1 MTIFEGAALF
11 KRSFQTAGLWLLL
24 VLVLLAT
31 AWFLLAVPKSAD
43 DGGLSAFYG
52 ELGSAILGAAV
63 NAATA
68 LVITFYALS
77 ARIRR
82 KRRERIMAAIRRHA
96 EHRRALVLGDMSIP
110 GIIPVAALGRDS
122 DSPQVRFEF
131 APLDVAE
138 ARVPEGWPALRD
150 GRLQHLVSRAAA
162 ASVVFT
168 DDEAVDIV
176 NAGVVRNA
184 RSNPAGETVY
194 RLVPRRTSY
203 FVWAS
208 TSGQLDTKLTDEEK
222 RAIHGRGETLRERW
236 DKQPTRLEDLNDLP
250 SPAKLGCGVVAVTK
264 DNYMVMAL
272 RGRTFIASDFDS
284 EGPDTRSSVH
294 FVAEGVLPTDVDA
307 AGLLNPDVTA
317 LRGLQE
323 ELAVGNDVGSLAR
336 VDSLR
341 QTGVFFDTQRWQPC
355 FAYLAR
361 LDVTFDALNTLVLS
375 ARDFWETDRLL
386 PVPFDPFDDQVRSM
400 MLDVDGEHR
409 FASNHAHAL
418 AYFALLSEY
427 GLPDLHESLRNR
439 RGLQLQEHRLS
450 PAAAGAARGRPG
462 GSHR

>member
-1 MTIFEGAALF
+1 M
-11 KRSFQTAGLWLLL
+11 
-24 VLVLLAT
+24 
-31 AWFLLAVPKSAD
+31 
-43 DGGLSAFYG
+43 G

-82 KRRERIMAAIRRHA
+82 KRRDRLMASIRRQA
-96 EHRRALVLGDMSIP
+96 EHKRALVLGDMSIP
-110 GIIPVAALGRDS
+110 GIIPVASLGRGS
-122 DSPQVRFEF
+122 SSTHVRFEF
-131 APLDVAE
+131 APLDVGE
-138 ARVPEGWPALRD
+138 ARVPVGWPALRD
-150 GRLQHLVSRAAA
+150 GRLKDLISRAAA

-176 NAGVVRNA
+176 NAGVVRSA
-184 RSNPAGETVY
+184 RSNPNGETVY
-194 RLVPRRTSY
+194 LLVPRRTSY

-208 TSGQLDTKLTDEEK
+208 TSGQLDTKLTEEEK
-222 RAIHGRGETLRERW
+222 RSIHGRGETLRERW
-236 DKQPTRLEDLNDLP
+236 DKRPTRLEDLNGLP
-250 SPAKLGCGVVAVTK
+250 APAKLGCGVVAVTK
-264 DNYMVMAL
+264 DNYMVMGL

-284 EGPDTRSSVH
+284 DGPDTRSSVH

-307 AGLLNPDVTA
+307 ANLLNPDVTA

-336 VDSLR
+336 VDSLH

-355 FAYLAR
+355 FAYVAR
-361 LDVTFDALNTLVLS
+361 LDVTFDEINTLVLS

-386 PVPFDPFDDQVRSM
+386 PVPFDPFDDKVRSM
-400 MLDVDGEHR
+400 MLDVDRDHR

-427 GLPDLHESLRNR
+427 GLTDLHDSLRNR
-439 RGLQLQEHRLS
+439 RGLQGHLLS
-450 PAAAGAARGRPG
+450 PGPAGAAPG
-462 GSHR
+462 DRVGWRR